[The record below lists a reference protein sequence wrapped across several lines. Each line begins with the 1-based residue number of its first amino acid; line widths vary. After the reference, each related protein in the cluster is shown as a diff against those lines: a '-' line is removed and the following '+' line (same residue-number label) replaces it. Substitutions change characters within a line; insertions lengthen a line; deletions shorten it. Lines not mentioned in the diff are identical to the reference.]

1 MSSSRLATGDLI
13 RTAIGLLPGSSP
25 DTFLEW
31 LSARVW
37 ALRTAREA
45 PCGAVGAFA
54 TTADRGTVEIRP
66 GALAPLKAPRRQ
78 LDFRA
83 SPALELAVADASDE
97 RLAALD
103 VDDPLASAFGRALA
117 LELNASGRAQIGNF
131 GSWGLGKKPTLE
143 TFVRF
148 RSHPAI
154 NQRL

>member
-13 RTAIGLLPGSSP
+13 RTAVALVQGSAP
-25 DTFLEW
+25 DVFLEW

-37 ALRTAREA
+37 ALRASREV
-45 PCGAVGAFA
+45 PCGAAGAFT

-66 GALAPLKAPRRQ
+66 GALAPLKASRRQ

-83 SPALELAVADASDE
+83 STALEAAVAESSPE

-103 VDDPLASAFGRALA
+103 TDDPLASAL
-117 LELNASGRAQIGNF
+117 AQIGNF
-131 GSWGLGKKPTLE
+131 GAWSIGKKPTLE

-148 RSHPAI
+148 RSNPAI